1 MFGILACSSL
11 KENVWHLGSN
21 FSARYSESTL
31 GLKIQL
37 KTNDRIEDQHIFLVL
52 LLLST
57 LSRNITERDVIANN
71 QQMVNTK

>member
-52 LLLST
+52 LST